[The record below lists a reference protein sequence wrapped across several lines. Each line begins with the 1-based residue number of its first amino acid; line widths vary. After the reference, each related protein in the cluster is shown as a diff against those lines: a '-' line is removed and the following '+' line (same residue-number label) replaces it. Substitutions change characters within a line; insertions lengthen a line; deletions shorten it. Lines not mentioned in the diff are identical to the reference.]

1 MQRYILRR
9 LLLTIPALLGVTLL
23 VSAMVRLLPGDA
35 VALMLQDYNSYAKD
49 AEDLRAQLGLN
60 RPFHEQYLGWIG
72 GIARGDL
79 GKSLRDQTP
88 IRDELATRLPVTFEL
103 GILGMIVGLLI
114 AIPLGV
120 YSAVRQDTLSDYL
133 ARSGAIAMLAIPGFW
148 LGTLAITLPSL
159 WFRWSPPLRY
169 TRLLD
174 DPGKNL
180 NQMILPA
187 IILGIGLSG
196 SLMRLTRAQMLEVLR
211 QDYIRT
217 ARAKGLNE
225 RMTVFRHALQNAI
238 IPVITLL
245 GLQTTVLIGGAV
257 VLESIF
263 VLPGMG
269 RYLLESLNNRDYP
282 VVQAIVL
289 IFAAVIIGV
298 NLVIDLMYAWL
309 DPRIRY
315 A

>member
-1 MQRYILRR
+1 
-9 LLLTIPALLGVTLL
+9 
-23 VSAMVRLLPGDA
+23 
-35 VALMLQDYNSYAKD
+35 
-49 AEDLRAQLGLN
+49 
-60 RPFHEQYLGWIG
+60 
-72 GIARGDL
+72 
-79 GKSLRDQTP
+79 
-88 IRDELATRLPVTFEL
+88 LPVTFEL

>member
-49 AEDLRAQLGLN
+49 AEDLRAQLGLD

-159 WFRWSPPLRY
+159 WFKWSPPLRY

-180 NQMILPA
+180 NQMIIPA